1 MPIRPRPPVPVDPP
15 LAPGPPAVPLRIPDL
30 RTDVARAVR
39 SPNALRPVTIGLP
52 PSLYEDYLLYAQS
65 RGVPLAGLLR
75 RILTRGLPAAIVALG
90 GARGAAPPGI
100 GRVAVRSA

>member
-65 RGVPLAGLLR
+65 QGHPLAGLLR
-75 RILTRGLPAAIVALG
+75 RILTEGLPAAIG
-90 GARGAAPPGI
+90 GVGRGGGAAPQGL
-100 GRVAVRSA
+100 GGVARRTP